1 MNINHLA
8 TIIQTCNDIAD
19 HKARPINL
27 AFALE
32 MDSHDLEKILCWN
45 HVIDINCEPVNGV
58 TGQDILNVVM
68 LWYSMRRYHFWTE
81 HGFVRK
87 GSRYTPTSDP
97 IELVKDGARPP

>member
-32 MDSHDLEKILCWN
+32 MDTHDLEKILCWN
-45 HVIDINCEPVNGV
+45 HVIDINCEPEDGI

-81 HGFVRK
+81 NAFVHTKRHHAL
-87 GSRYTPTSDP
+87 RAEAM
-97 IELVKDGARPP
+97 ELVKDEARPP